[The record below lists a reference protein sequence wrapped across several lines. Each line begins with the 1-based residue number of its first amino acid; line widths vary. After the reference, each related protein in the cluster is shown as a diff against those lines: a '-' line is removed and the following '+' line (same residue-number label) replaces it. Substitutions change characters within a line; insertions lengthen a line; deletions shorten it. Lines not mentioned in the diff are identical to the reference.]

1 MHWLAHLL
9 EKRPAIHG
17 KTELVSSNLD
27 ASSSRWMPRVT
38 FTITFT
44 FTPYWI
50 ANSLGNSAQYLNSGP
65 EAVKH
70 IVDHSWSLC
79 TISGSVFCAIRWRK
93 AAAGMKKRWKCWKI
107 LLAHWPLRCLCSRLC
122 SQYEHGLCKHV
133 KANTNSLWEH
143 PTAAETEKIYTI
155 YIYDDMCEARWKN
168 LHNILNIFW
177 IITRLRET
185 PSRPLLRSVDI
196 FMSI

>member
-70 IVDHSWSLC
+70 IVDHSSSLC

-93 AAAGMKKRWKCWKI
+93 AAGGMKKRWKCWKI

-122 SQYEHGLCKHV
+122 SHTSMVYVNMSKRTQIHCENIRQLQRPKRYTRSTYTTICVKHDG
-133 KANTNSLWEH
+133 
-143 PTAAETEKIYTI
+143 KIYIT
-155 YIYDDMCEARWKN
+155 YW
-168 LHNILNIFW
+168 IFFGS
-177 IITRLRET
+177 LQG
-185 PSRPLLRSVDI
+185 
-196 FMSI
+196 